1 VNSGAHC
8 AEARD
13 LFPELA
19 MDVAAGDERARA
31 LRHLGGCPECRR
43 ELAATADAV
52 DEMLLLAPEV
62 EPPAGFE
69 RSVLARLTPA
79 TGPQPT
85 AAPAVGPAAQ
95 PAAQPAAE
103 PAGGPAA
110 EPAAEPAKARFR
122 RLAVPLLWAAS
133 IVAVAVLAGSAVWS
147 RTADDRNLA
156 SDYRHT
162 LDVAHGRGLSAAPL
176 LAASGTETGTVF
188 AYEGHE
194 GSPSWV
200 YVTFRTPPQPGQ
212 YDVHLVT
219 KDGRRLP
226 LRPFTARPGGIAWGS
241 IIPVSTKEIATIEF
255 SRSDGTPMTARF

>member
-1 VNSGAHC
+1 
-8 AEARD
+8 
-13 LFPELA
+13 
-19 MDVAAGDERARA
+19 M
-31 LRHLGGCPECRR
+31 
-43 ELAATADAV
+43 
-52 DEMLLLAPEV
+52 
-62 EPPAGFE
+62 
-69 RSVLARLTPA
+69 
-79 TGPQPT
+79 
-85 AAPAVGPAAQ
+85 
-95 PAAQPAAE
+95 
-103 PAGGPAA
+103 
-110 EPAAEPAKARFR
+110 
-122 RLAVPLLWAAS
+122 LWAAS

-162 LDVAHGRGLSAAPL
+162 LDVAHGRGLSAAPMMVE
-176 LAASGTETGTVF
+176 GKETGTVF

-200 YVTFRTPPQPGQ
+200 YVTFRTPPQLGQ

-255 SRSDGTPMTARF
+255 EPVRWRADDRTLLNPRLSQMACASQAKTAGVRGSTVTRSQYVAVSPNVSSRVRLGTPA